1 MSLAHTLL
9 QSSSLFQTPDSTLAW
24 RYLFSFRYPWEIL
37 PSWKHYLAELCRSLD
52 SEEYE
57 DCGENIRISRRA
69 TVAGSAQ
76 IMGPCIIEAGAEI
89 RHGAFLRG
97 GVLIGKHAV
106 VGNSCEVKNSL
117 LFDGVQ
123 IPHFNY
129 VGDSILG
136 HRAHL
141 GAGAITSNVKGDRS
155 EIRIRSDGE
164 MISTGLTKLG
174 AILGDGVE
182 VGCNAVL
189 NPGTVIGVGSRIY
202 PLSSVR
208 GYIPSHV
215 IVKGDRGMT
224 EYR

>member
-1 MSLAHTLL
+1 MEHTLL
-9 QSSSLFQTPDSTLAW
+9 QVSALFQVPESTSAW
-24 RYLFSFRYPWEIL
+24 RYLSSFCYPWEML
-37 PSWKHYLAELCRSLD
+37 PSWRCHLAEVCRSLD
-52 SEEYE
+52 DAEYE
-57 DCGENIRISRRA
+57 ERGENIRISRRA
-69 TVAGSAQ
+69 AVAESAQ
-76 IMGPCIIEAGAEI
+76 IMGPCIVEAGAEI

-97 GVLIGKHAV
+97 GVLIGRGAI

-155 EIRIRSDGE
+155 EIGIRFGNE
-164 MISTGLTKLG
+164 MLPTGLTKMG
-174 AILGDGVE
+174 AILGDNVE

-189 NPGTVIGVGSRIY
+189 NPGTVVGVGSRIY

-208 GYIPSHV
+208 GYIPRGV

-224 EYR
+224 AFQ